1 MAKVIIHNQA
11 IIDGLTK
18 RDDSI
23 EYGGRLHHKAT
34 VLDNTYTD
42 EELKAVSKFFN
53 DWLKDVYIYG
63 SDAIDVIGGIVSK
76 GDESGSCKLVR
87 SVKEATD
94 EELHEILKGD

>member
-18 RDDSI
+18 RDEPI

-53 DWLKDVYIYG
+53 DWFKDIYIYG
-63 SDAIDVIGGIVSK
+63 SDVLEVIGGIIS
-76 GDESGSCKLVR
+76 E
-87 SVKEATD
+87 
-94 EELHEILKGD
+94 